1 MNDKAA
7 AAAIE
12 AAPPRG
18 FLDRSFRL
26 SERATSLP
34 QEAIAGATTF
44 AAMAYIIAV
53 NPAIMSNAGMD
64 RGDLVIATALAA
76 IFGSVMMGLW
86 ANLPLAVA
94 PAMGSNII
102 FTYVIVKQMGVPWQ
116 AALAMVAF
124 TGVVFLIL
132 SLTKLREKVA
142 KDVPEAL
149 KVGIQAGVGTL
160 IVFIGL
166 RSAGFIVANPS
177 TYVTI
182 GSLKNPAVLLTM
194 LGILLTPILVVRRVP
209 GALIIAIAVITLI
222 GFFVPLSEGKM
233 VTSAPAALMAWPKWP
248 TSTFMALDF
257 QWLLSWSNFI
267 IALPLL
273 FYFVCAE
280 FFSTLGTLIGVTG
293 AANLRRPDGSI
304 PNATAAF
311 ATDATSSIVGP
322 ILGTSVVTAYIES
335 ITGVQ
340 AGGRTGLT
348 SLTVAAFFV
357 LALFFWPI
365 FVIVPPQATA
375 PALVLVGVLMM
386 QGLARIDLNDLSNAI
401 PIVLTL
407 LVTVLTNNL
416 INGMALGTLSLI
428 LILVATGRVREISGV
443 VWGLGVV
450 FLAFFYVTTML
461 M

>member
-1 MNDKAA
+1 MNEEVAVQDR
-7 AAAIE
+7 
-12 AAPPRG
+12 APAG
-18 FLDRSFRL
+18 FLDRIFRL
-26 SERATSLP
+26 SARSTSLP

-44 AAMAYIIAV
+44 AAMVYIVAV

-76 IFGSVMMGLW
+76 IFGSVMMGLL

-94 PAMGSNII
+94 PAMGSNVI
-102 FTYVIVKQMGVPWQ
+102 FTYVIVKQMGAPWQ
-116 AALAMVAF
+116 GALAMVAF
-124 TGVVFLIL
+124 TGVVFLVL
-132 SLTKLREKVA
+132 SLSKLREKVA

-149 KVGIQAGVGTL
+149 KVGIQAAVGTL

-166 RSAGFIVANPS
+166 RGAGFIVANSS
-177 TYVTI
+177 TYVAL
-182 GSLKNPAVLLTM
+182 GSLKNPPVLLTM
-194 LGILLTPILVVRRVP
+194 VGILLAPILVVRKVP
-209 GALIIAIAVITLI
+209 GALIIAIAAITLV
-222 GFFVPLSEGKM
+222 GFFVPAGQGKM
-233 VTSAPAALMAWPKWP
+233 VTTAPAAVLAWPKWP
-248 TSTFMALDF
+248 ASTFGQLDF
-257 QWLLSWSNFI
+257 KWLFSNFI

-273 FYFVCAE
+273 FYFICAE

-293 AANLRRPDGSI
+293 AANLRKPDGSI
-304 PNATAAF
+304 PSATAAF

-322 ILGTSVVTAYIES
+322 MLGTSVVTAYIES

-348 SLTVAAFFV
+348 SLVVAGFFV
-357 LALFFWPI
+357 LALFFWPV

-386 QGLARIDLNDLSNAI
+386 QGLGRIDLTDLSNAV

-416 INGMALGTLSLI
+416 INGMALGTLRLI
-428 LILVATGRVREISGV
+428 LILVFTGRAREISGV
-443 VWGLGVV
+443 VWGLGIV

>member
-1 MNDKAA
+1 
-7 AAAIE
+7 
-12 AAPPRG
+12 
-18 FLDRSFRL
+18 
-26 SERATSLP
+26 
-34 QEAIAGATTF
+34 
-44 AAMAYIIAV
+44 
-53 NPAIMSNAGMD
+53 
-64 RGDLVIATALAA
+64 
-76 IFGSVMMGLW
+76 
-86 ANLPLAVA
+86 
-94 PAMGSNII
+94 MGSNVI
-102 FTYVIVKQMGVPWQ
+102 FTFVIVKQMGAPWQ
-116 AALAMVAF
+116 GALAMVAF

-132 SLTKLREKVA
+132 SLSKIRERVA
-142 KDVPEAL
+142 KEVPEAL
-149 KVGIQAGVGTL
+149 KIGIQAAVGTL

-166 RSAGFIVANPS
+166 RGAGFIVANPS
-177 TYVTI
+177 TYVAL
-182 GSLKNPAVLLTM
+182 GSLKNPATLLTM
-194 LGILLTPILVVRRVP
+194 VGILVTPILVVRRVP
-209 GALIIAIAVITLI
+209 GALIIAIAAITLI
-222 GFFVPLSEGKM
+222 GLFIPGANGKM
-233 VTSAPAALMAWPKWP
+233 VTTAPAALVAWPKWP
-248 TSTFMALDF
+248 ASTFGQLDF
-257 QWLLSWSNFI
+257 VWLFTHFV

-293 AANLRRPDGSI
+293 AANLRQADGSI

-335 ITGVQ
+335 IAGVQ

-348 SLTVAAFFV
+348 SLTVAVLFA
-357 LALFFWPI
+357 LALFIWPI

-375 PALVLVGVLMM
+375 PALVIVGVLMM
-386 QGLARIDLNDLSNAI
+386 QGLARIDLTDLTNAI

-407 LVTVLTNNL
+407 LVTVLSNNL

-428 LILVATGRVREISGV
+428 LILLATGRAREISGV